1 MGRVADAGRVAV
13 DPAPLIG
20 GANGDARPA
29 AGRGGA
35 GLPATRVRL
44 PSLRL
49 LITLI
54 VVLPIA
60 ILAAALVTISI
71 LTSRTVAEQLGEQL
85 IHDATGSVAA
95 EARRYLDDAVRVSD
109 LYKRRIETAK
119 LSPTD
124 LATWEQV
131 MFDDL
136 KTNPNVASIC
146 FGNPRGD
153 AVYLQRAHGRIEYGI
168 ADGARDC
175 AAIEWVV
182 SPTGQV
188 QRDQV
193 TRQYKYDPRARPWYR
208 TALRNNGPSW
218 TDVYFWF
225 GEVGSEA
232 DTGTGYTRA
241 IRDGDE
247 ILGVLTVDV
256 TLSALSNF
264 LRDQPFHATGSIFII
279 DDKGFLVAASRGR
292 VNSPEGKRLLLV
304 ASDSDE
310 ARAVAAA
317 LPATQP
323 HTAAGGGAFAERA
336 PVVVGTGA
344 VASRRT
350 TVGGEPVRVSQMSLR
365 PYPGM
370 NWRIITVLPESAFLS
385 QARRMQRRSIALAAV
400 AVAAAVVLGLVFSRR
415 LSQPI
420 IRLTQHAARIGGGD
434 LDAKLD
440 LAGAREFQQLA
451 AETNRM
457 AHGLRQRME
466 LEKSMALATHV
477 QQSLLPQRLPEL
489 RGLDVAAHSRYCDA
503 TGGDYYDFIDVAD
516 LPNDHAF
523 IAVGDVM
530 GHGVGSA
537 LVMATARA
545 SVRTSA
551 ASGELT
557 LGQLMSRVNDVLSSD
572 PHGLFMTLAL
582 LVVEPGRSRVRW
594 ASAGHDPVIAYDPS
608 RDSFV
613 DLEGGDIP
621 LGVTGGYPY
630 QNFSHEGIAPG
641 WVLFAGTD
649 GVWEARDEQHEMYGK
664 DRLRDVIR
672 ANAHL
677 SSHEIAEAVQRALAK
692 FVGGGP
698 VLDDITFVVVKVL
711 GEDQRGGLVTSAEAI
726 PCQT

>member
-1 MGRVADAGRVAV
+1 MARG
-13 DPAPLIG
+13 DPPRIG
-20 GANGDARPA
+20 GADAA
-29 AGRGGA
+29 ARAEPPPTGA
-35 GLPATRVRL
+35 RFRRL

-60 ILAAALVTISI
+60 IVAGALVTISI
-71 LTSRTVAEQLGEQL
+71 LTSRDVAEQLGDEL
-85 IHDATGSVAA
+85 IQDATGSVAA
-95 EARRYLDDAVRVSD
+95 EVRRYVGDAVRVSD
-109 LYKRRIETAK
+109 LYTRRIATSK
-119 LSPTD
+119 LSPSD
-124 LATWEQV
+124 LSGWQQI

-136 KTNPNVASIC
+136 TTNPNVASIC
-146 FGNPRGD
+146 FGNPNGD
-153 AVYLQRAHGRIEYGI
+153 AVYLQRAHGQVEYGI
-168 ADGARDC
+168 ARGSKEGA
-175 AAIEWVV
+175 ATEWVV
-182 SPTGQV
+182 DPNGHSGKV
-188 QRDQV
+188 WRE
-193 TRQYKYDPRARPWYR
+193 YKYDPRTRPWYK
-208 TALRNNGPSW
+208 TALWNPTATW
-218 TDVYFWF
+218 TEVYFWF
-225 GEVGSEA
+225 GEVGGESE
-232 DTGTGYTRA
+232 TGTGYARA
-241 IRDGDE
+241 VHDADNKVV
-247 ILGVLTVDV
+247 GVLTVDV
-256 TLSALSNF
+256 TLSAISDF
-264 LRDQPFHATGSIFII
+264 LKRQPFSDTGSVFII
-279 DDKGFLVAASRGR
+279 DDQGMLVAASSGR
-292 VNSPEGKRLLLV
+292 VNSAEGTRLPLSG
-304 ASDSDE
+304 SDSPA
-310 ARAVAAA
+310 ARAVAKMAPPTTQSLATSRPFAAA
-317 LPATQP
+317 LGAT
-323 HTAAGGGAFAERA
+323 TAAASSRIN
-336 PVVVGTGA
+336 VGNEA
-344 VASRRT
+344 M
-350 TVGGEPVRVSQMSLR
+350 RVSQVRLR

-385 QARRMQRRSIALAAV
+385 QAKGMQRRSIALAAV

-415 LSQPI
+415 LSEPI
-420 IRLTQHAARIGGGD
+420 IRLTRHAARIGGGD
-434 LDAKLD
+434 LDTKLE
-440 LAGAREFQQLA
+440 LAGARELQQLA

-557 LGQLMSRVNDVLSSD
+557 LGQLMGRVNDVLSSD

-582 LVVEPGRSRVRW
+582 VIVEPSRRRVRW
-594 ASAGHDPVIAYDPS
+594 ASAGHDPVIAYDS
-608 RDSFV
+608 ARDSFV
-613 DLEGGDIP
+613 ELDGGDIP
-621 LGVTGGYPY
+621 LGITGGYPF
-630 QNFSHEGIAPG
+630 QNFTHEGIAPG

-649 GVWEARDEQHEMYGK
+649 GVWEARDETREMYGK

-672 ANAHL
+672 EHAAK
-677 SSHEIAEAVQRALAK
+677 SSQEIAEAVQRSLAK

-711 GEDQRGGLVTSAEAI
+711 SEETSGELVTSAEAI

>member
-1 MGRVADAGRVAV
+1 MR
-13 DPAPLIG
+13 IG
-20 GANGDARPA
+20 GAEADARARGIPPA
-29 AGRGGA
+29 AFR
-35 GLPATRVRL
+35 RL

-60 ILAAALVTISI
+60 IVAAALVTISI
-71 LTSRTVAEQLGEQL
+71 MTSRDVAEQLGDEL
-85 IHDATGSVAA
+85 IQDATGSVAA
-95 EARRYLDDAVRVSD
+95 EARRYIGDAVRVSD
-109 LYKRRIETAK
+109 LYTRRIATGK

-136 KTNPNVASIC
+136 ATNPNVASIC

-153 AVYLQRAHGRIEYGI
+153 AVYLQRAHNRVEYGI
-168 ADGARDC
+168 ADGSRDC
-175 AAIEWVV
+175 DALEWPVDA
-182 SPTGQV
+182 SGHV
-188 QRDQV
+188 QRDKV
-193 TRQYKYDPRARPWYR
+193 IRQYTYDPRGRPWYK
-208 TALRNNGPSW
+208 TALRNATATW

-225 GEVGSEA
+225 GEVGGESE
-232 DTGTGYTRA
+232 TGTGYTRA
-241 IRDGDE
+241 VHDGDNNVV
-247 ILGVLTVDV
+247 GVLTVDV
-256 TLSALSNF
+256 TLSAISDF
-264 LRDQPFHATGSIFII
+264 LTRQPFSDTGSVFII
-279 DDKGFLVAASRGR
+279 DEQNMLVAASSGR
-292 VNSPEGKRLLLV
+292 VNSAEGTRLPLSG
-304 ASDSDE
+304 SDSPA
-310 ARAVAAA
+310 ARAVATMAP
-317 LPATQP
+317 PATQSSTTTRP
-323 HTAAGGGAFAERA
+323 FAALGTTAAAASSRLN
-336 PVVVGTGA
+336 VGKEA
-344 VASRRT
+344 M
-350 TVGGEPVRVSQMSLR
+350 RVSQVALR

-385 QARRMQRRSIALAAV
+385 QAKGMQRRSIALAAV

-415 LSQPI
+415 LSEPI
-420 IRLTQHAARIGGGD
+420 IQLTRHAARIGGGD
-434 LDAKLD
+434 LDAKLE
-440 LAGAREFQQLA
+440 LAGARELQQLA

-557 LGQLMSRVNDVLSSD
+557 LGQLMGRVNDVLSSD

-582 LVVEPGRSRVRW
+582 MVVEPSRSRVRW
-594 ASAGHDPVIAYDPS
+594 ASAGHDPVIAYDPAG
-608 RDSFV
+608 DSFV
-613 DLEGGDIP
+613 ELDGGDIP
-621 LGVTGGYPY
+621 LGITGGYPF
-630 QNFSHEGIAPG
+630 QNFTHEGIAPG

-649 GVWEARDEQHEMYGK
+649 GVWEARDETREMYGK

-672 ANAHL
+672 EHAAKT
-677 SSHEIAEAVQRALAK
+677 SQEIAEAVQRSLAK

-711 GEDQRGGLVTSAEAI
+711 NEEASGEMVTSGEGI